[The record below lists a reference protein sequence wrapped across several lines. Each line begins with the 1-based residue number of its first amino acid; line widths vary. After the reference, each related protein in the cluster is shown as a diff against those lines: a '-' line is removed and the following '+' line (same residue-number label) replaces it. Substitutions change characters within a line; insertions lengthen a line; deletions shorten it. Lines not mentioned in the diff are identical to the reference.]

1 VHAAYTGQEAL
12 TFSQYIDAET
22 GKTLRAEPGGVYE
35 VIPASGHVVPEIP
48 VPWFEWI
55 EDDKAWK
62 KMRAAFE
69 ASRQPAGEPPEGDGK
84 TGEADGETKPEQDTK
99 G

>member
-1 VHAAYTGQEAL
+1 MHAVYTGQEAL

-48 VPWFEWI
+48 VPWFEWV
-55 EDDKAWK
+55 EDDGDWAEMK
-62 KMRAAFE
+62 AAFE
-69 ASRQPAGEPPEGDGK
+69 SAREPADEPPDETGEPDPE
-84 TGEADGETKPEQDTK
+84 TGTEEG
-99 G
+99 

>member
-1 VHAAYTGQEAL
+1 MHAAYTGQEAL

-22 GKTLRAEPGGVYE
+22 GRTLRAEPGGVYE

-55 EDDKAWK
+55 EDDKAWEK
-62 KMRAAFE
+62 ARAAFE
-69 ASRQPAGEPPEGDGK
+69 AARQPADEDPDESGES
-84 TGEADGETKPEQDTK
+84 GETDAET
-99 G
+99 GTEEG

>member
-1 VHAAYTGQEAL
+1 MHAAYTGQEAL

-55 EDDKAWK
+55 EDDAAWE

-69 ASRQPAGEPPEGDGK
+69 ASRQPADEDPEEDGGSGEP
-84 TGEADGETKPEQDTK
+84 GEADAEEG
-99 G
+99 

>member
-1 VHAAYTGQEAL
+1 MHAVYTGQEAL

-35 VIPASGHVVPEIP
+35 VIPASGHEVPEIP
-48 VPWFEWI
+48 VPWFEWV
-55 EDDKAWK
+55 EDDGAWE

-69 ASRQPAGEPPEGDGK
+69 ASRQPADEDPDEIGEPDPE
-84 TGEADGETKPEQDTK
+84 TGTEEG
-99 G
+99 